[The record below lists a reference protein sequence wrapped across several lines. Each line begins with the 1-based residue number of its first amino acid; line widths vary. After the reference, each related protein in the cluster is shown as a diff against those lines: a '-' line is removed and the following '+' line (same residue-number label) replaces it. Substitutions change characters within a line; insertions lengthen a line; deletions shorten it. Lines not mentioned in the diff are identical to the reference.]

1 LHTRRYFG
9 KVVVKYRRTD
19 MNKPCRATLD
29 RINHESIEDAQAVLQ
44 EMREAEA
51 EHIDWI
57 DRGEARI
64 RDLTENELAD
74 LVCDLP
80 ASQIAA
86 LARHFMSANTDW
98 LAMNEHAQLEA
109 FIIAMIGVR
118 SIRENQASLA
128 REIFMDGEDE

>member
-1 LHTRRYFG
+1 
-9 KVVVKYRRTD
+9 

-29 RINHESIEDAQAVLQ
+29 RINHESLEDAQAVLQ

-51 EHIDWI
+51 AKIDWI

-86 LARHFMSANTDW
+86 LARDFMSANTDW
-98 LAMNEHAQLEA
+98 LTASDYDQHHA
-109 FIIAMIGVR
+109 FILAMIGVQ
-118 SIRENQASLA
+118 SIRTDQASLA
-128 REIFMDGEDE
+128 REIFMDGGEE